1 MSLTFFYETKRNIY
15 RGLTRFNYFPNQRS
29 GVSEIPPCITSR
41 HFTPEI
47 CEAIAGLAETKPRRS
62 KGYDVVEYKAT
73 RYNNVPRILSLIHP
87 KAYALLAK
95 HLHDNWDEFG
105 FVSEGDHSIVKPRPH
120 EDGRI
125 IVMNYEDPFA
135 KNSRINQISFG
146 KKVLV
151 QTDIA
156 NCFNSIYSHAV
167 EWALIGFEE
176 AKKRN
181 KGTFSSDLDLYLRKT
196 KRNETQGIAI
206 GPASSSIVAEL
217 ILSKID
223 DALIEK
229 NFCFNRYVDD
239 YTCYCETT
247 EEADDFLLELGQQLA
262 AYKLTLNI
270 EKTKIIELPAST
282 QDSWIIDL
290 LGALPSRLSMG
301 STDEPKLTAAE
312 VLTFINRAI
321 DLVKT
326 TPDGSVLKYAL
337 SIIIGQYDDRANIQ
351 VFELIMNLSWHY
363 PILIPYLAS
372 FNPDDIEQVSDF
384 EEKLSSIIIKNAK
397 LKRSDGMAWPLHIFR
412 EHKITPSQD
421 VVQAVIESKD
431 CVSMVILNT
440 LLEDQAII
448 VDFAKEL
455 LSQSLY
461 EKDSYWLLLYQ
472 LYREKKI
479 DNPYKEDQSEKKVF
493 EILRDNQ
500 VNFIPQDNKETEAEA
515 KCDEISIAPMVESFL
530 GTEKEGDSQQSGV
543 E

>member
-1 MSLTFFYETKRNIY
+1 M
-15 RGLTRFNYFPNQRS
+15 
-29 GVSEIPPCITSR
+29 
-41 HFTPEI
+41 
-47 CEAIAGLAETKPRRS
+47 
-62 KGYDVVEYKAT
+62 VEYKST
-73 RYNNVPRILSLIHP
+73 RYNNVPRVLSLIHP

-95 HLHDNWDEFG
+95 HLHDNWNEFG

-125 IVMNYEDPFA
+125 MVMNYEDPFT
-135 KNSRINQISFG
+135 KNSRINQVSFG
-146 KKVLV
+146 KKVFV

-167 EWALIGFEE
+167 EWALIGFEK
-176 AKKRN
+176 AKERK
-181 KGTFSSDLDLYLRKT
+181 KGNFSSDLDLYLRKT

-262 AYKLTLNI
+262 SYKLTLNI

-301 STDEPKLTAAE
+301 SADEPKLTTAE
-312 VLTFINRAI
+312 VLTFINRAV

-337 SIIIGQYDDRANIQ
+337 SIIIGQHDDRANIP

-412 EHKITPSQD
+412 EHNITPSQD

-431 CVSMVILNT
+431 CISMVILNT
-440 LLEDQAII
+440 LLEDQAVI
-448 VDFAKEL
+448 VAFANDL

-472 LYREKKI
+472 LYCEKKI
-479 DNPYKEDQSEKKVF
+479 ENPYKEDQSEKKVF
-493 EILRDNQ
+493 EILRANQ
-500 VNFIPQDNKETEAEA
+500 VSFIPSDDKETEAEI
-515 KCDEISIAPMVESFL
+515 KCHDISIAPLAEGFL
-530 GTEKEGDSQQSGV
+530 GMEKEDEGEQNDVG
-543 E
+543 